1 MAKILL
7 IEDEPDQLYLIKVRL
22 EANKY
27 QVLTAE
33 NGNDGIRIAIKEKPD
48 LILMDM
54 FLPDTHGVEVI
65 KRLKELPITRDIP
78 IVAITAMGTIEI
90 EDECIRA
97 GADDFIRKPYDS
109 KELLEKIEKNL
120 KKSDN
125 HGVENIY
132 RIMQGKSEPTAK

>member
-125 HGVENIY
+125 HGVKNIY